1 MSYNQFLLELFENPT
16 HLADSNPAGFSVE
29 SSNPV
34 CGDQI
39 ELWIDVQDGRLQT
52 IVHRSQ
58 GCPPA
63 IAVGELICRALEGA
77 SRDTDL
83 LAIVDLEKLE
93 PLPANKRHAVSLA
106 KSLLKKLKAAIADG

>member
-16 HLADSNPAGFSVE
+16 HLASSNPAGLRIE

-34 CGDQI
+34 CGDRI
-39 ELWIDVQDGRLQT
+39 ELWIEMRDGRFQT
-52 IVHRSQ
+52 VAHRSQ

-63 IAVGELICRALEGA
+63 IAVGELICRSIEGA
-77 SRDTDL
+77 SQFDDL
-83 LAIVDLEKLE
+83 LAMVELERLE

-106 KSLLKKLKAAIADG
+106 KSLLKKLKVAVGDG